1 MIRRRPRRVLA
12 AAATCAGLAL
22 AGAPAADAVPSVT
35 FRCTPAPQDCA
46 GWFRSNVAINW
57 TWLPSDATVLAG
69 CQDKTYTTD
78 TPGTNDFCRVSDGS
92 AETTVQL
99 KIRRDATP
107 PVVTGGFPARAADAN
122 GWYNHAVLLSFR
134 GTDQTSGVAACT
146 STVYGGPDSASASV
160 AGRCTD
166 KAGNTSSPLGYLL
179 KYDATGPEVSSVRP
193 DRAPDAFGWFTRP
206 VRLDVFGADALSGL
220 AECPSTIYGGPDGL
234 AAQASVACRDRAANT
249 STRAFAL
256 SYDDTAPRI
265 ARLVASPG
273 DRRIDVR
280 WRRAPDAVSVKVV
293 RVPGRGSAAE
303 SVVYSGPGR
312 KFRDLKVRNG
322 KRYTY
327 RVRLADAAGHV
338 TCEVRLRR
346 GGAQPRF
353 TRPSSD
359 SQSRSAAGVPL
370 DAGAPCRLLQPADL
384 PQWPQDPQ
392 CVAGH
397 AAIPRQAEMDVRRTA
412 PSPLEGRLHLVRV
425 AGLRDPFGPALWS
438 EHRPPDPADPLKPEH
453 AECDDFTS
461 QRQSK
466 PWHSLPH
473 RRRLWPRSCRTF
485 EQVAPYEVRAVQRDG
500 SPVSG
505 LRDRGAQR
513 WGRAHSVSAAN
524 DGHPAR

>member
-1 MIRRRPRRVLA
+1 VIRRRPRRVLA

-22 AGAPAADAVPSVT
+22 AGAPPADAVPSVT

-46 GWFRSNVAINW
+46 GWFRSNVAIDW

-78 TPGTNDFCRVSDGS
+78 TPGTNDFCKVSDGS

-107 PVVTGGFPARAADAN
+107 PIVTGGFPARAADAN

-146 STVYGGPDSASASV
+146 STVYGGPESASASV

-166 KAGNTSSPLGYLL
+166 KAGNTSSPRGYVLR
-179 KYDATGPEVSSVRP
+179 YDATGPEVRSVRP
-193 DRAPDAFGWFTRP
+193 ARAPDAFGWFTRP

-234 AAQASVACRDRAANT
+234 AAQASVSCRDRAANT

-280 WRRAPDAVSVKVV
+280 WRRAPDAASVEVV
-293 RVPGRGSAAE
+293 RVPGLASAAE

-312 KFRDLKVRNG
+312 KFRDRRVRNG

-327 RVRLADAAGHV
+327 RVRLADAAGNAS
-338 TCEVRLRR
+338 VRSVSAEAGPSLVSPASRATRKAGRPLAFRWTPVR
-346 GGAQPRF
+346 GAGYYNLQIYRNG
-353 TRPSSD
+353 RKIL
-359 SQSRSAAGVPL
+359 SAWPGVPRY
-370 DAGAPCRLLQPADL
+370 RLKRSWMYGGQ
-384 PQWPQDPQ
+384 
-392 CVAGH
+392 
-397 AAIPRQAEMDVRRTA
+397 
-412 PSPLEGRLHLVRV
+412 
-425 AGLRDPFGPALWS
+425 
-438 EHRPPDPADPLKPEH
+438 
-453 AECDDFTS
+453 
-461 QRQSK
+461 
-466 PWHSLPH
+466 
-473 RRRLWPRSCRTF
+473 RRRLSKGVYTWYVWPGFGTRSDRRF
-485 EQVAPYEVRAVQRDG
+485 GRSIGHRI
-500 SPVSG
+500 
-505 LRDRGAQR
+505 LRI
-513 WGRAHSVSAAN
+513 H
-524 DGHPAR
+524 